1 MEFTKEDIFEWVTYK
16 NDFKTSDIYPL
27 QRKWAH
33 PVGISYDNKYDHYL
47 RVFYYSKDIDATNGC
62 KYKDYL
68 ISEFKSW
75 KRNKIINNI
84 LQNG

>member
-1 MEFTKEDIFEWVTYK
+1 MEFNKKDIFEWVIYK
-16 NDFKTSDIYPL
+16 NDFDTSDIYPL

-47 RVFYYSKDIDATNGC
+47 RVFYNSKEI